1 MERRS
6 SRCMA
11 DDKPATCHGPHY
23 TFGRAALKK
32 VQPCRAGVWIVVA
45 VGVSLSWALMPLK
58 AQQKAQETVPG
69 SDGTI
74 RLSDG
79 RIQLPVPKSWQARRP
94 QTRIVEYEF
103 AAPAAEGDSNAARIT
118 IMGAGGGVDANI
130 ARWID
135 QFEQPDGSPSKEK
148 TQVEKKTIAGVD
160 VHIVSITGTYKDR
173 PSGGPFAGGQVV
185 RRPGYRMLGAIIV
198 APNLGHYYIKM
209 YGPQKT
215 VDQQEAAFKEML
227 HNLKVQM
234 PN

>member
-1 MERRS
+1 MRERRS
-6 SRCMA
+6 TRCMA
-11 DDKPATCHGPHY
+11 GSKPAACLSSRL
-23 TFGRAALKK
+23 TFGLAASRK
-32 VQPCRAGVWIVVA
+32 VHPCRAQLWMAVA
-45 VGVSLSWALMPLK
+45 VGVSVTGALIPL
-58 AQQKAQETVPG
+58 KAQETVPG
-69 SDGTI
+69 SDGII

-103 AAPAAEGDSNAARIT
+103 AAPAAEGDSTAARIT

-135 QFEQPDGSPSKEK
+135 QFEQPDGSSSKEK
-148 TQVEKKTIAGVD
+148 TQVEKKTIAGVEI
-160 VHIVSITGTYKDR
+160 HLVSITGTYKDR
-173 PSGGPFAGGQVV
+173 PSGGPFAGGQII

-215 VDQQEAAFKEML
+215 VDAQEAAFKEML
-227 HNLKVQM
+227 HNLKVQI